1 MYQIS
6 SYKESIFLSWGHSIC
21 QFSLACHM
29 CTFHHPPLPT
39 THWGLSSM
47 IEWIPKQNGIKGT
60 NKIMKKLIVLVL
72 KYILLL
78 FFLVVLKQA
87 LSSVSYCYSLGQLS
101 RDNPKS
107 TSLKT
112 QKIYV
117 DVNKNSTF
125 RQLQFC
131 DWFQR
136 EQLPY
141 AIAFIFLQF
150 FFISRE
156 CVQSLHSAVRAI
168 INDNTNAWAWSH
180 VFIQY
185 HKTFSPNLCA
195 MASWR
200 T

>member
-1 MYQIS
+1 
-6 SYKESIFLSWGHSIC
+6 
-21 QFSLACHM
+21 
-29 CTFHHPPLPT
+29 
-39 THWGLSSM
+39 
-47 IEWIPKQNGIKGT
+47 
-60 NKIMKKLIVLVL
+60 MKKLIVLVL

-150 FFISRE
+150 FLSPESVFK
-156 CVQSLHSAVRAI
+156 
-168 INDNTNAWAWSH
+168 
-180 VFIQY
+180 VFIQLY
-185 HKTFSPNLCA
+185 VQSSMIIQMRGREVTYLFNTTKPFPQTFVPWRRGEHKDG
-195 MASWR
+195 WR
-200 T
+200 